1 LRKLMRNKVRELLE
15 TLSLEEVFEHLDI
28 TPEDV
33 IEILLQGGYVVLPP
47 WLDDEEENYY
57 G

>member
-1 LRKLMRNKVRELLE
+1 MRNKVRELLE